1 MSDKIQILNLKDTL
15 DDLTVKINDFLS
27 PYTSEPLFC
36 VALAI
41 ILLLIGCWGI
51 RYFGKK

>member
-1 MSDKIQILNLKDTL
+1 MNDKMQILSLKDTL

-27 PYTSEPLFC
+27 PYTSDPIFW

-41 ILLLIGCWGI
+41 ILLIIGCWGI

>member
-1 MSDKIQILNLKDTL
+1 MSDKMQILNLKDTL

-27 PYTSEPLFC
+27 KYISDPVFL

>member
-1 MSDKIQILNLKDTL
+1 MSDKVQILDLKDTL
-15 DDLTVKINDFLS
+15 DDLTIKINDFLS
-27 PYTSEPLFC
+27 SYTSEPVFWVVLT
-36 VALAI
+36 I